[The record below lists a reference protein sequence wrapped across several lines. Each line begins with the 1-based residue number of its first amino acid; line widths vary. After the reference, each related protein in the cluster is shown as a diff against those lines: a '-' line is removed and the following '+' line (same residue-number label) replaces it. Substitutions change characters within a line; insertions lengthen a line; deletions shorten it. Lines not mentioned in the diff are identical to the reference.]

1 MATGTRPHE
10 RPQPRHELPARRGP
24 GPVRAFVC
32 GAVVIA
38 AAALGGC
45 VTEDAAT
52 GENIPRGNQRY
63 EFSKVE
69 ELAERLNDGMTKA
82 QVLLLLGSAAEMDDA
97 GDTWIYLPERY
108 GILIP
113 ARALQLEFKDSVL
126 VSHGYRPIVL
136 GAKF

>member
-1 MATGTRPHE
+1 MATGTR
-10 RPQPRHELPARRGP
+10 LI
-24 GPVRAFVC
+24 RAFTL
-32 GAVVIA
+32 GTVVLA

-45 VTEDAAT
+45 VTQDATT

-69 ELAERLNDGMTKA
+69 KYAEQLRDGMTKA
-82 QVLLLLGSAAEMDDA
+82 QVLMLLGSAAEMDDA
-97 GDTWIYLPERY
+97 GDVWIYLPERY

-113 ARALQLEFKDSVL
+113 ARALQLEFKNSVL

-136 GAKF
+136 GMEL

>member
-1 MATGTRPHE
+1 MATGTRPHGC
-10 RPQPRHELPARRGP
+10 PQNRNGVPARCG
-24 GPVRAFVC
+24 RAP
-32 GAVVIA
+32 ARALALLLA

-45 VTEDAAT
+45 VTQDATT

-63 EFSKVE
+63 EFAKVE
-69 ELAERLNDGMTKA
+69 KYAEQLKDGMTKA
-82 QVLLLLGSAAEMDDA
+82 QVLMLLGSAAEMDDA

-126 VSHGYRPIVL
+126 VSHGYRPIIL

>member
-1 MATGTRPHE
+1 MATGTSPRE
-10 RPQPRHELPARRGP
+10 RLQPRDELPVRRRP
-24 GPVRAFVC
+24 SAVLALAF
-32 GAVVIA
+32 ALA

-45 VTEDAAT
+45 VTEDATT

-69 ELAERLNDGMTKA
+69 KYAEQLRDGMTKA
-82 QVLLLLGSAAEMDDA
+82 QVLMLLGSAAEMDDA

-113 ARALQLEFKDSVL
+113 ARALQLEFKNSVL

-136 GAKF
+136 GMEL

>member
-1 MATGTRPHE
+1 MASASRPLDSLKPAGE
-10 RPQPRHELPARRGP
+10 PPPARRRRGR
-24 GPVRAFVC
+24 VRAC
-32 GAVVIA
+32 LLAAAVV
-38 AAALGGC
+38 GGC

-52 GENIPRGNQRY
+52 GEPIPRGNQRY

-69 ELAERLNDGMTKA
+69 DLAERLQDGMTKA
-82 QVLLLLGSAAEMDDA
+82 QVLMLLGSAAEMDDA
-97 GDTWIYLPERY
+97 GDVWIYLPERY

-126 VSHGYRPIVL
+126 VSHGYRPIIL

>member
-10 RPQPRHELPARRGP
+10 RPTRHALSARRRRAPARAL
-24 GPVRAFVC
+24 AFVL
-32 GAVVIA
+32 A

-45 VTEDAAT
+45 VTQDATT

-63 EFSKVE
+63 EFAKVE
-69 ELAERLNDGMTKA
+69 KAAEQLQDGMTKA
-82 QVLLLLGSAAEMDDA
+82 QVLMLLGSAAEMDDA

-113 ARALQLEFKDSVL
+113 ARALQLEFKNDVL
-126 VSHGYRPIVL
+126 VSHGYHPIVL
-136 GAKF
+136 GTKL

>member
-1 MATGTRPHE
+1 MATGTCPHE
-10 RPQPRHELPARRGP
+10 RTPRDELPARRRRGP
-24 GPVRAFVC
+24 ARAL
-32 GAVVIA
+32 AVVLV

-45 VTEDAAT
+45 VTQDATT

-63 EFSKVE
+63 EFAKVE
-69 ELAERLNDGMTKA
+69 KSAEQLKDGMTKA
-82 QVLLLLGSAAEMDDA
+82 QVLMLLGSAAEMDDA

-126 VSHGYRPIVL
+126 VSHGYRPIIL